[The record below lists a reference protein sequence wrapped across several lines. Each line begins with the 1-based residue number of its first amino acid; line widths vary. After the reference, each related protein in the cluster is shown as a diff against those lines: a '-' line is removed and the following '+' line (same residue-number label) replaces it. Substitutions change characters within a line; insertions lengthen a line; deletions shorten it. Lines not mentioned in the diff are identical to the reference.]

1 MPRQAPDLPTTDT
14 LHQQYP
20 LSEQATAQSQNNR
33 AYLSTIIT
41 GGCPGFIG
49 IIGPC
54 AMTPHQYIIAKEGSQ
69 LYEATEQHPGL
80 YIAHRTPFW
89 KPRTDPADWH
99 GMETE
104 PETVE
109 QAFQIISG
117 QANRYGNVAAEV
129 GNHSHIARYAGYLVF
144 GWNGSRNAGG
154 HELVDNLAT
163 AEPTL
168 PIGIK
173 NAMDGTVD
181 VALQHI
187 AHVAEIRGE
196 TGAPAVLIY
205 RGGTEAQTPKSWE
218 RYYRDALERTEG
230 RVIVDVAHGSS
241 IAFNQTGGTTKTE
254 AGQIACMERVIEL
267 AVKCGELPIG
277 MMVEASAAPTPT
289 DPVIAPEIAL
299 ASVLRLHELRMR
311 AVQTTSKV

>member
-1 MPRQAPDLPTTDT
+1 MPRQAPELPTTDT

-20 LSEQATAQSQNNR
+20 LSEQAAAQIQNNR
-33 AYLSTIIT
+33 AHISAVIT
-41 GGCPGFIG
+41 GGRPGFIG

-54 AMTPHQYIIAKEGSQ
+54 AMTPHSEIIAQEGRQ
-69 LYEATEQHPGL
+69 LYMATQRNDGL
-80 YIAHRTPFW
+80 YVADRIPPW
-89 KPRTDPADWH
+89 KPRTNIDDWH

-109 QAFQIISG
+109 QAFQIISA
-117 QANRYGNVAAEV
+117 QANRHANVAAEV
-129 GNHSHIARYAGYLVF
+129 GNNGHIARYAGYLVF

-154 HELVDNLAT
+154 HELVDSLAA

-173 NAMDGTVD
+173 NAMDGTID

-187 AHVAEIRGE
+187 ARVAGVRGG

-205 RGGTEAQTPKSWE
+205 RGGTKAQTLKSWE

-241 IAFNQTGGTTKTE
+241 IAFNQTGGTAKTE
-254 AGQIACMERVIEL
+254 AGQIACMERVVEL
-267 AVKCGELPIG
+267 AEKYGELPVG

-299 ASVLRLHELRMR
+299 AGVLRLHELRMH
-311 AVQTTSKV
+311 AAATI